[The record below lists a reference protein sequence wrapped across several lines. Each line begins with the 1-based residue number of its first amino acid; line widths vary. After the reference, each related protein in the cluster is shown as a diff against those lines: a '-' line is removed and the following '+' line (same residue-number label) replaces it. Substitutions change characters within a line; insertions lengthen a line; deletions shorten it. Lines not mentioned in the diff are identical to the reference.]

1 MTDVEELIQE
11 IALKHGITVSRDDP
25 ILILQTINKRL
36 MEDSAKAQQEM
47 LDHYKEELEVLAKR
61 WGDDAKAKAE
71 KVLNAA
77 LAASRETMAKTAQ
90 ETASTLKQT
99 VAQEVEASLKKL
111 HAPVRNARSLV
122 FANVIAAAITLV
134 AAFVALL
141 ALR

>member
-47 LDHYKEELEVLAKR
+47 LDHYKEEIEVLAKR
-61 WGDDAKAKAE
+61 WGDDAKTKAE

-77 LAASRETMAKTAQ
+77 LAASREAMAKTAQ
-90 ETASTLKQT
+90 EVASTVKQA

-122 FANVIAAAITLV
+122 IANVIAAAITLV

>member
-47 LDHYKEELEVLAKR
+47 LDHYKEEIEVLAKR
-61 WGDDAKAKAE
+61 WGDDAKTKAE

-90 ETASTLKQT
+90 EVASTVKQA

>member
-25 ILILQTINKRL
+25 ILILQTVNKRL

-47 LDHYKEELEVLAKR
+47 LEHYKEELEVLAKR
-61 WGDDAKAKAE
+61 WGDDAKTKAE

-90 ETASTLKQT
+90 EAAATVKLM

-122 FANVIAAAITLV
+122 FANVIAAAITLI

>member
-36 MEDSAKAQQEM
+36 MEDSARAQQEM
-47 LDHYKEELEVLAKR
+47 LDHYKEEIEVLAKR

-90 ETASTLKQT
+90 ETASTVKQA

-134 AAFVALL
+134 AALVALL

>member
-47 LDHYKEELEVLAKR
+47 LDHYKEEIEVLAKR
-61 WGDDAKAKAE
+61 WGDDAKTKAE

-77 LAASRETMAKTAQ
+77 LTASRETMAKTAQ
-90 ETASTLKQT
+90 EVASTVKQA

-122 FANVIAAAITLV
+122 FANLIAAAITLV

-141 ALR
+141 GLR

>member
-25 ILILQTINKRL
+25 ILILQTVNKRL

-47 LDHYKEELEVLAKR
+47 LEHYKEELEVLAKR
-61 WGDDAKAKAE
+61 WGDDAKTKAE

-90 ETASTLKQT
+90 EAAATVKLM

>member
-61 WGDDAKAKAE
+61 WGDDAKTKAE

-90 ETASTLKQT
+90 ETASTVKQA

-122 FANVIAAAITLV
+122 IANVIAAAITLV

>member
-47 LDHYKEELEVLAKR
+47 LDHYKEEIEVLAKR
-61 WGDDAKAKAE
+61 WGDDAKTKAE

-90 ETASTLKQT
+90 EAAATVKQT

-111 HAPVRNARSLV
+111 HGPVRNARSLV
-122 FANVIAAAITLV
+122 IANVIAAAITLI

-141 ALR
+141 TLR

>member
-25 ILILQTINKRL
+25 ILILQTVNKRL

-47 LDHYKEELEVLAKR
+47 LEHYKEELEVLAKR
-61 WGDDAKAKAE
+61 WGDDAKTKAE

-90 ETASTLKQT
+90 EAAATVKLM

-122 FANVIAAAITLV
+122 FANVIAATITLV

>member
-11 IALKHGITVSRDDP
+11 IALKHGIAVGRDDP

-47 LDHYKEELEVLAKR
+47 LDHYKEELEALTKR

-77 LAASRETMAKTAQ
+77 LVASRETMAKTAQ
-90 ETASTLKQT
+90 EVGITIKQA
-99 VAQEVEASLKKL
+99 VEREVEASLGKIRE
-111 HAPVRNARSLV
+111 PVRHARHLV
-122 FANVIAAAITLV
+122 ILNVIAAGITLA
-134 AAFVALL
+134 AAFVALWTIQ
-141 ALR
+141 

>member
-61 WGDDAKAKAE
+61 WGDDAKTKAE

-90 ETASTLKQT
+90 EVASTVKQA

-122 FANVIAAAITLV
+122 IANVIAAAITLV

>member
-36 MEDSAKAQQEM
+36 MEDSSKAQQEM
-47 LDHYKEELEVLAKR
+47 LDHYKEEIEVLAKR
-61 WGDDAKAKAE
+61 WGDDAKTKAE

-90 ETASTLKQT
+90 EAAATVKLM

-122 FANVIAAAITLV
+122 FANVIAATITLV

>member
-47 LDHYKEELEVLAKR
+47 LDHYKEEIEVLAKR
-61 WGDDAKAKAE
+61 WGDDAKTKAE

-90 ETASTLKQT
+90 ETASTVKQA

-122 FANVIAAAITLV
+122 FANLIAAAITLV

-141 ALR
+141 GLR

>member
-90 ETASTLKQT
+90 EAAATVKLM

-122 FANVIAAAITLV
+122 FANVIAATITLV

>member
-36 MEDSAKAQQEM
+36 MEDSAKVQQEM
-47 LDHYKEELEVLAKR
+47 LDHYKEEIEVLAKR
-61 WGDDAKAKAE
+61 WGDDAKTKAE

-90 ETASTLKQT
+90 EVASTVKQA

-122 FANVIAAAITLV
+122 FANVIAATITLV

>member
-25 ILILQTINKRL
+25 ILILQTVNKRL

-47 LDHYKEELEVLAKR
+47 LEHYKEELEVLAKR
-61 WGDDAKAKAE
+61 WGDDAKTKAE

-90 ETASTLKQT
+90 EVAATVKQT
-99 VAQEVEASLKKL
+99 VAQEVEAGFKTL

>member
-47 LDHYKEELEVLAKR
+47 LDHYKEEMEVLAKR
-61 WGDDAKAKAE
+61 WGDDAKTKAE

-77 LAASRETMAKTAQ
+77 LAASRETMTKTAQ
-90 ETASTLKQT
+90 ETASTVKQA

-122 FANVIAAAITLV
+122 FANVIAATITLV

>member
-25 ILILQTINKRL
+25 ILIFQTINKRL

-61 WGDDAKAKAE
+61 WGDDAKTKAE

-77 LAASRETMAKTAQ
+77 LAASRETMTKP
-90 ETASTLKQT
+90 AS
-99 VAQEVEASLKKL
+99 
-111 HAPVRNARSLV
+111 
-122 FANVIAAAITLV
+122 
-134 AAFVALL
+134 
-141 ALR
+141 

>member
-61 WGDDAKAKAE
+61 WGDDAKTKAE

-90 ETASTLKQT
+90 EVASTVKQA